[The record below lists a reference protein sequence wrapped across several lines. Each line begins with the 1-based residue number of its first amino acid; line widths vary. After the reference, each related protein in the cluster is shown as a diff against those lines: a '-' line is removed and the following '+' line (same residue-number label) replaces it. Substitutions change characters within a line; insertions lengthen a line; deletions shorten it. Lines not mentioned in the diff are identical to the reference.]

1 MLDSEPFVCLRVGK
15 FDDPYL
21 FKSLIISNIDD
32 KILMSVFRF
41 KKFNVVNERSAMKVN
56 TDGVLLGAVMTIR
69 PSDRR
74 LLDIG
79 TGTGTIALMAAQRV
93 MGIPDQVGDD
103 GVKIE
108 DDRVKVGD
116 DGVKVGDDGV
126 MVEDDGVKIGDDGV
140 MVGDDRVK
148 VEDDGVMVED
158 DVPGGVVIDAIDIDE
173 PSATEA
179 AANFGN
185 SPWAAALKAHLASL
199 EDFAVGMH
207 SQPGYDL
214 IFSNPPYFDNALQA
228 PEERRNAARHT
239 STGLSY
245 REILDFASVHLT
257 EQGRVALVLPAD
269 TERELTRHARMS
281 GLHLYKITRIR
292 TVPRKS
298 PTRIIAEFSRQRTDS
313 PEDIILTIQNEG
325 QYTQEYLSL
334 TKEFYL
340 FA

>member
-1 MLDSEPFVCLRVGK
+1 
-15 FDDPYL
+15 
-21 FKSLIISNIDD
+21 
-32 KILMSVFRF
+32 MSVFRF

-103 GVKIE
+103 GVK
-108 DDRVKVGD
+108 
-116 DGVKVGDDGV
+116 
-126 MVEDDGVKIGDDGV
+126 
-140 MVGDDRVK
+140 
-148 VEDDGVMVED
+148 VED

-245 REILDFASVHLT
+245 REILEFASVHLT

-269 TERELTRHARMS
+269 TERDLTRHARMC